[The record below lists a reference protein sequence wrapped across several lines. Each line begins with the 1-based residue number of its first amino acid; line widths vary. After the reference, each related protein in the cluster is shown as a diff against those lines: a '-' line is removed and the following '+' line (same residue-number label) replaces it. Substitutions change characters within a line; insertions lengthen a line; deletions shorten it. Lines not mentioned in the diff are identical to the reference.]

1 MDDLFFLYCMKKILY
16 FLKDYKKESVIAPLF
31 KMLEAIFELIVPL
44 VVAQIID
51 IGISSGDTGYIFERC
66 GVLILLAVIGLVCAI
81 SAQFFAAKAAVGFA
95 TQLRSALFSH
105 IQSLSF
111 ADLDEIGTATLINRM
126 TSDVN
131 QLQSGVN
138 MVLRLFMRSPFVVFG
153 AMIMAFT
160 VDVKA
165 ALIFVVV
172 IPLLSVVVF
181 GVMLITIPLYKKVQ
195 AALDQVLGKT
205 RENLSGVRVI
215 RAFNKQEEE
224 IEEFNESNEVLTDVQ
239 LLVGRIS
246 ALMNPVTLIIVNVA
260 TIVIIWTGAGQ
271 VYEGVITQ
279 GEVVA
284 LVSYMSQILVEL
296 VKLAN
301 LIILITKAV
310 ACGKRVADVLEKEP
324 SIQENETAH
333 MLHAAEM
340 PDKKENAAMV
350 EFDQVSFAYGTSSEE
365 ALKNISFQAKKG
377 QTIGIIGGTGSG
389 KSTLVNLI
397 PRFYEVNIG
406 AVKLEGIDVKDYP
419 LAQLREKIGVVPQ
432 AAVLFHG
439 TIADNLRWGNANA
452 SEEEL
457 WKAIELAQATDVVKG
472 KEDGLS
478 HVIEQGG
485 RNLSGGQRQRLT
497 IARALVKN
505 PDVLILDD
513 SASALDFA
521 TDAKLRKA
529 LATIAEDRTIFIVS
543 QRTSSIQHADMII
556 VLEDGEAVGMGSH
569 ADLLESCEVY
579 KEIYDS
585 QFKQEEGGQK
595 ND

>member
-1 MDDLFFLYCMKKILY
+1 MKKILT

-51 IGISSGDTGYIFERC
+51 IGISNRDTDYIFGRC
-66 GVLILLAVIGLVCAI
+66 GILILLAIIGLVCAVC
-81 SAQFFAAKAAVGFA
+81 AQFFAAKAAVGFA
-95 TQLRSALFSH
+95 TQLRSALFAH
-105 IQSLSF
+105 IQKLSF
-111 ADLDEIGTATLINRM
+111 TDIDQIGTSTLITRM

-165 ALIFVVV
+165 AVVFVVA

-195 AALDQVLGKT
+195 AALDRVLGKT
-205 RENLSGVRVI
+205 RENLSGARVI
-215 RAFNKQEEE
+215 RAFGKEEEE
-224 IEEFNESNEVLTDVQ
+224 IAQFNKSNEVLTNVQ

-246 ALMNPVTLIIVNVA
+246 ALMNPLTLIIVNVA
-260 TIVIIWTGAGQ
+260 TIVIIWIGAKQ
-271 VYEGVITQ
+271 VYGGALSQ
-279 GEVVA
+279 GDVVA

-310 ACGKRVADVLEKEP
+310 ACGNRVADVLAKEP
-324 SIQENETAH
+324 SVQQLSDTPVQAN
-333 MLHAAEM
+333 
-340 PDKKENAAMV
+340 PNALMV
-350 EFDQVSFAYGTSSEE
+350 EFKDVATSYGKSSEE
-365 ALKNISFQAKKG
+365 ALSNLSFVAKRG

-389 KSTLVNLI
+389 KSTLVHLI
-397 PRFYEVNIG
+397 PRFYDVSKGCVLI
-406 AVKLEGIDVKDYP
+406 EGTDVKDYP
-419 LAQLREKIGVVPQ
+419 LVQLREKVGIVQ
-432 AAVLFHG
+432 QKAVLFHG
-439 TIADNLRWGNANA
+439 TIAENLRWGNADA
-452 SEEEL
+452 TDEEL
-457 WKAIELAQATDVVKG
+457 WNAIELAQAADVVKG
-472 KEDGLS
+472 KEEGLN
-478 HVIEQGG
+478 HMVEQGG

-497 IARALVKN
+497 IARALVKK
-505 PDVLILDD
+505 PDILILDD

-521 TDAKLRKA
+521 TDAKLRSA
-529 LATIAEDRTIFIVS
+529 LKTIAGDRTIFIVS

-556 VLEDGEAVGMGSH
+556 VLDDGEAVGMGTH
-569 ADLLESCEVY
+569 AELLESCGVY
-579 KEIYDS
+579 REIYDS
-585 QFKQEEGGQK
+585 QFKQEERGQA
-595 ND
+595 NG

>member
-1 MDDLFFLYCMKKILY
+1 MKRLFIY
-16 FLKDYKKESVIAPLF
+16 LKDYKKESVIAPLF

-51 IGISSGDTGYIFERC
+51 IGIAKEDHGYIFQRF
-66 GVLILLAVIGLVCAI
+66 GILLLLAVIGLVCAI

-95 TQLRSALFSH
+95 TQLRGALFAH
-105 IQSLSF
+105 IQKLSF
-111 ADLDEIGTATLINRM
+111 ADIDQIGTSTLITRM

-165 ALIFVVV
+165 ALVFVVA
-172 IPLLSVVVF
+172 IPLLSIVVF

-195 AALDQVLGKT
+195 AALDRVLGKT
-205 RENLSGVRVI
+205 RENLAGARVI
-215 RAFNKQEEE
+215 RAFGKEEEE
-224 IEEFNESNEVLTDVQ
+224 IQEFNESNEILTNMQ

-246 ALMNPVTLIIVNVA
+246 ALMNPLTLIIVNVA
-260 TIVIIWTGAGQ
+260 TLAIIWIGAGQ
-271 VYEGVITQ
+271 VAVGTLSQ
-279 GEVVA
+279 GDVFS

-310 ACGKRVADVLEKEP
+310 ACGNRVGDVLATEP
-324 SIQENETAH
+324 TIQEQQHEVIQGQSDA
-333 MLHAAEM
+333 
-340 PDKKENAAMV
+340 PMV
-350 EFDQVSFAYGTSSEE
+350 EFQDVAMRYGKSEEE
-365 ALKNISFQAKKG
+365 ALSNISFQAKKG

-389 KSTLVNLI
+389 KSSLVHLI
-397 PRFYEVNIG
+397 PRFYDVAKGSVCVQGVN
-406 AVKLEGIDVKDYP
+406 VKEYP
-419 LAQLREKIGVVPQ
+419 LAQLREKVGIVPQ
-432 AAVLFHG
+432 KAVLFHG
-439 TIADNLRWGNANA
+439 TIAENLRWGNADA
-452 SEEEL
+452 TEEEL

-472 KEDGLS
+472 KEEGLN
-478 HVIEQGG
+478 HMVEQAG

-505 PDVLILDD
+505 PDILILDD
-513 SASALDFA
+513 SASALDYA
-521 TDAKLRKA
+521 TDAKLRGA
-529 LATIAEDRTIFIVS
+529 LQTIAGERTIFIVS

-556 VLEDGEAVGMGSH
+556 VLDDGEAVGMGTH
-569 ADLLESCEVY
+569 EELLEACEVY
-579 KEIYDS
+579 REIYDS
-585 QFKQEEGGQK
+585 QFKQEEGGRV
-595 ND
+595 NG

>member
-1 MDDLFFLYCMKKILY
+1 MKKILY

-51 IGISSGDTGYIFERC
+51 TGIKNSDTAYIFQRC
-66 GVLILLAVIGLVCAI
+66 GILILLAVIGLVCATC
-81 SAQFFAAKAAVGFA
+81 AQFFAAKAAVGFA
-95 TQLRSALFSH
+95 TKLRSALFSH
-105 IQSLSF
+105 IQKLSF
-111 ADLDEIGTATLINRM
+111 GDLDEIGTSTLITRM

-160 VDVKA
+160 VNVKA
-165 ALIFVVV
+165 AFVFVVA

-181 GVMLITIPLYKKVQ
+181 GVMLFTMPLYKKVQ
-195 AALDQVLGKT
+195 AALDRVLGKT

-215 RAFNKQEEE
+215 RAFNKESHE
-224 IEEFNESNEVLTDVQ
+224 IEEFNESNEVLTNLQ

-260 TIVIIWTGAGQ
+260 TLLIIWIGAGQ
-271 VYEGVITQ
+271 VFEGIITQ

-284 LVSYMSQILVEL
+284 LVNYMSQILVEL

-310 ACGKRVADVLEKEP
+310 ACGSRVADVLEREP
-324 SIQENETAH
+324 SIADEVKEDD
-333 MLHAAEM
+333 LKAAEISAEHTDGVM
-340 PDKKENAAMV
+340 VAFENV
-350 EFDQVSFAYGTSSEE
+350 FFAYGKSSET
-365 ALKNISFQAKKG
+365 ALSNISFQAKRG
-377 QTIGIIGGTGSG
+377 ETIGIIGGTGAG

-397 PRFYEVNIG
+397 PRFYEVTEG
-406 AVKLEGIDVKDYP
+406 AVKVDGMDVKDCT
-419 LAQLREKIGVVPQ
+419 LVKLREKVGVVPQ
-432 AAVLFHG
+432 KAVLFHG
-439 TIADNLRWGNANA
+439 TIEENLRWGNADA
-452 SEEEL
+452 TEEEL
-457 WKAIELAQATDVVKG
+457 WNALALAQATDVVKE
-472 KEDGLS
+472 KEDGLR
-478 HVIEQGG
+478 HMVEQGG

-505 PDVLILDD
+505 PDILILDD

-521 TDAKLRKA
+521 TDAKLRA
-529 LATIAEDRTIFIVS
+529 SLATIAENRTIFIVS
-543 QRTSSIQHADMII
+543 QRTSSIAHADKII
-556 VLEDGEAVGMGSH
+556 VLEDGEMVGMGTH
-569 ADLLESCEVY
+569 AQLLDSCEVY
-579 KEIYDS
+579 REIYDS
-585 QFKQEEGGQK
+585 QFKQEERGHG
-595 ND
+595 NE

>member
-1 MDDLFFLYCMKKILY
+1 MKKILV

-51 IGISSGDTGYIFERC
+51 IGISNRDTSYIFTRC
-66 GVLILLAVIGLVCAI
+66 GILFLLAVIGLTCAVC
-81 SAQFFAAKAAVGFA
+81 AQFFAARAAVGFA
-95 TQLRSALFSH
+95 TQLRSALFAH
-105 IQSLSF
+105 IQKLSY
-111 ADLDEIGTATLINRM
+111 ADMDEIGTSTLITRM

-165 ALIFVVV
+165 ALVFVVA

-181 GVMLITIPLYKKVQ
+181 GVMLITMPLYKKVQ
-195 AALDQVLGKT
+195 AALDKVLGKT
-205 RENLSGVRVI
+205 RENLVGARVI
-215 RAFNKQEEE
+215 RAFNKEEKE
-224 IEEFNESNEVLTDVQ
+224 IEEFNESNQILTNMQ

-246 ALMNPVTLIIVNVA
+246 ALMNPVTLIIVNIA
-260 TIVIIWTGAGQ
+260 TVLIIWIGAKQ
-271 VYEGVITQ
+271 VYTGILTQ

-310 ACGKRVADVLEKEP
+310 ACGNRVAVILEKEP
-324 SIQENETAH
+324 AV
-333 MLHAAEM
+333 
-340 PDKKENAAMV
+340 KEKNTTPIVEDANAPMIAFEQVAMH
-350 EFDQVSFAYGTSSEE
+350 YGKGTEE
-365 ALKNISFQAKKG
+365 ALSNISFKAKRG

-389 KSTLVNLI
+389 KSTLINLI
-397 PRFYEVNIG
+397 PRFYDVSKG
-406 AVKLEGIDVKDYP
+406 TVKIEGTDVRDYP
-419 LAQLREKIGVVPQ
+419 LSQLRQKVGVVPQ
-432 AAVLFHG
+432 KAVLFHG
-439 TIADNLRWGNANA
+439 TIAENLRWGN
-452 SEEEL
+452 SEATEAEL
-457 WKAIELAQATDVVKG
+457 LQAIKLAQATDVI
-472 KEDGLS
+472 KEKEEGLQ
-478 HVIEQGG
+478 HMVEQGG
-485 RNLSGGQRQRLT
+485 RNLSGGQKQRLT

-505 PDVLILDD
+505 PDILILDD

-521 TDAKLRKA
+521 TDAKLRSA
-529 LATIAEDRTIFIVS
+529 LQTIAENRTILIVS
-543 QRTSSIQHADMII
+543 QRTSSIQHADLIL
-556 VLEDGEAVGMGSH
+556 VLEDGEAVGMGTHSE
-569 ADLLESCEVY
+569 LLDTCAVY

-585 QFKQEEGGQK
+585 QFHSEKGGAVHV
-595 ND
+595 

>member
-1 MDDLFFLYCMKKILY
+1 MKKILY

-51 IGISSGDTGYIFERC
+51 IGISNGDKEYIFQRC
-66 GVLILLAVIGLVCAI
+66 GILILLAVIGLVCAI

-95 TQLRSALFSH
+95 TQLRSALFEH
-105 IQSLSF
+105 IQKLSF
-111 ADLDEIGTATLINRM
+111 ADLDEIGTSTLITRM

-160 VDVKA
+160 VNVKA
-165 ALIFVVV
+165 ALVFVVA
-172 IPLLSVVVF
+172 IPLLSIVVF
-181 GVMLITIPLYKKVQ
+181 GVMVITIPLYKKVQ
-195 AALDQVLGKT
+195 AALDRVLGKT
-205 RENLSGVRVI
+205 RENLSGARVI
-215 RAFNKQEEE
+215 RAFNKEEQE
-224 IEEFNESNEVLTDVQ
+224 IQQFNESNEALTDVQ

-260 TIVIIWTGAGQ
+260 TIVIIWIGAGQ

-284 LVSYMSQILVEL
+284 LVNYMSQILVEL

-310 ACGKRVADVLEKEP
+310 ACGNRVADVLDKEP
-324 SIQENETAH
+324 SIADVAEPILKVAEVPAETKQRT
-333 MLHAAEM
+333 
-340 PDKKENAAMV
+340 DDTMV
-350 EFDQVSFAYGTSSEE
+350 EFQEVSFAYGTSTEE
-365 ALKNISFQAKKG
+365 SLKDISFCARKG

-397 PRFYEVNIG
+397 PRFYEAGKGTVRVDG
-406 AVKLEGIDVKDYP
+406 REVKDYS
-419 LAQLREKIGVVPQ
+419 LMQLREKIGVVPQ
-432 AAVLFHG
+432 KAVLFHG
-439 TIADNLRWGNANA
+439 TIAENLRWGNPDA
-452 SEEEL
+452 SEAEL
-457 WKAIELAQATDVVKG
+457 WKAIELAQAMDVVNG
-472 KEDGLS
+472 KEDGLN
-478 HVIEQGG
+478 HMVEQGG

-521 TDAKLRKA
+521 TDAKLRAA
-529 LATIAEDRTIFIVS
+529 LASIAETRTIFIVS
-543 QRTSSIQHADMII
+543 QRTSSIQHADLII
-556 VLEDGEAVGMGSH
+556 VLEDGEAVGMGTH
-569 ADLLESCEVY
+569 TELLKNCEVY
-579 KEIYDS
+579 REIYDS
-585 QFKQEEGGQK
+585 QFKQEERGQI
-595 ND
+595 NG